1 MSKTTHTSFLGDK
14 LNHAVENNRLNTIQN
29 YNVGIKVYP
38 PHVELRMRSDI
49 ASYHRFKKDI
59 TLVKFDVTKV
69 FFQYLDQH
77 TNQREIQTLE
87 KAFLSNSDGQGTA
100 KLQKVMQFIEYD
112 IFGDV
117 LQNKHSF
124 PTYLADKAHAEFKR
138 ASNKQVPC
146 SLWLYGVGTL
156 YPALRPSS
164 LLRYIHSILQWE
176 YQDKLSILLFYPGH
190 YDNGLH
196 FMSQL
201 SSDNDYRPKIYE
213 G

>member
-1 MSKTTHTSFLGDK
+1 
-14 LNHAVENNRLNTIQN
+14 
-29 YNVGIKVYP
+29 
-38 PHVELRMRSDI
+38 
-49 ASYHRFKKDI
+49 
-59 TLVKFDVTKV
+59 
-69 FFQYLDQH
+69 
-77 TNQREIQTLE
+77 
-87 KAFLSNSDGQGTA
+87 
-100 KLQKVMQFIEYD
+100 MQFIEYD

-117 LQNKHSF
+117 LQNKHNF
-124 PTYLADKAHAEFKR
+124 PSYLADKAHREFKR
-138 ASNKQVPC
+138 ASNKHVSC

-176 YQDKLSILLFYPGH
+176 YQDKMSILLFYPGH